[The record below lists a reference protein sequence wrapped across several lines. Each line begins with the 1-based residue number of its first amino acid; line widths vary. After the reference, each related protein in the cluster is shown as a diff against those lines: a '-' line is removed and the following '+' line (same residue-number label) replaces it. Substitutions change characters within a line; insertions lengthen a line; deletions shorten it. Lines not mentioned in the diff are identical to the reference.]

1 MGFWI
6 PLLVSLVINVI
17 AYAILPKPKNQTTR
31 PEAAREMDSP
41 TAEAGRPIPV
51 VFGKKKLKAPNFLYY
66 TDKNIEE
73 FDI

>member
-31 PEAAREMDSP
+31 HEAAREMDAP
-41 TAEAGRPIPV
+41 TAESGRALPV
-51 VFGKKKLKAPNFLYY
+51 IFGKKKVKSPNFLYLA
-66 TDKNIEE
+66 DKNLEE
-73 FDI
+73 FEV